1 MALQEPSGGT
11 FGCLWD
17 DFLGPWDHFL
27 GPGET
32 FLRSARYF
40 VVMCMNFYQPV
51 PTFISFYQLLCQSL
65 SISMNLYQSFSTYIH
80 LL

>member
-1 MALQEPSGGT
+1 MGLQEPSGGT
-11 FGCLWD
+11 FGCLRD

-40 VVMCMNFYQPV
+40 VVMCMNIYQPV
-51 PTFISFYQLLCQSL
+51 PTFISFSQLQCQSL
-65 SISMNLYQSFSTYIH
+65 SISMNLDQSFSTYISR
-80 LL
+80 